1 MNGIAKW
8 LKDKEDNI
16 LIPHTLTSAV
26 FNSEG
31 KNVDELLANSS
42 SSIVIDS
49 ELSKESENP
58 VQNKVITEKLE
69 EVFQSVS
76 NGKQLVASAITDKGV
91 LTSGDVT
98 FEEMAVNIRSID
110 TNKKG
115 ADFYIT
121 PSKPLVDIQ
130 KDFFYVEKGE

>member
-31 KNVDELLANSS
+31 KSLDELLANSS
-42 SSIVIDS
+42 SSIIIDS

-76 NGKQLVASAITDKGV
+76 EGKSKLAAAITGLGV
-91 LTSGDVT
+91 ETAADAT
-98 FEEMAVNIRSID
+98 FEEMVENLNSIVFPKL
-110 TNKKG
+110 NG
-115 ADFYIT
+115 FY
-121 PSKPLVDIQ
+121 
-130 KDFFYVEKGE
+130 

>member
-31 KNVDELLANSS
+31 KSVDELLANSS

-76 NGKQLVASAITDKGV
+76 DGKQLVASAITDKGV

-115 ADFYIT
+115 VDFYIS
-121 PSKPLVDIQ
+121 PSKPSVDIQ
-130 KDFFYVEKGE
+130 KDFFYIEKGE